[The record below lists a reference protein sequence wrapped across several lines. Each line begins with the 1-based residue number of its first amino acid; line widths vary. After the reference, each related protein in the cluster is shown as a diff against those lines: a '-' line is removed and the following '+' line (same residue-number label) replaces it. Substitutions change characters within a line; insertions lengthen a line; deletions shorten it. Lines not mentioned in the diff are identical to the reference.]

1 MTTEETPEVEPTM
14 PAVMEESTAPMVE
27 EPTSAPAPS
36 ILEETPPPPPMPPP
50 PAQPEAE
57 QGVSDGTLI
66 CTVCLRTVS
75 RGEKYVRTLVRGI
88 NHLDP
93 CSHRS

>member
-1 MTTEETPEVEPTM
+1 MTTEGTTPDQPLAEDVQPAEPAAPEERLA
-14 PAVMEESTAPMVE
+14 PAAAPL
-27 EPTSAPAPS
+27 APAPV
-36 ILEETPPPPPMPPP
+36 
-50 PAQPEAE
+50 QPEAE

-66 CTVCLRTVS
+66 CTVCKGIVG
-75 RGEKYVRTLVRGI
+75 RGEKYVTTSVRGV